1 MPHTRDTMFWLISL
15 YVLNYTKLILN
26 VKNTA
31 KKFKCSSGYFV
42 HKVCEK
48 RHFCGSCKRISRK
61 NSFWSTEN
69 CLFYTRH
76 ISFAKL
82 YVPTYNVRMYALNL
96 IWFFR
101 HFEILFFASGCIHT
115 YEPNLISPTT
125 LIKHYFPPI
134 VVHKPNLISPTILIK
149 HYFPPIVVHT
159 PGLALSQSFH
169 RWDPPKSIA
178 ASYYVNCFHGL

>member
-31 KKFKCSSGYFV
+31 KIECSSGHFV

-134 VVHKPNLISPTILIK
+134 VVH
-149 HYFPPIVVHT
+149 T

-169 RWDPPKSIA
+169 RWDPPKSVA